1 MKTTHTLDTLFLSA
15 PDVAGIVR
23 RKGLNTCI
31 AGIADNIHADFLR
44 WESFDKS
51 ARVAA
56 HSSVGVIELMPIA
69 DDRTFAFKY
78 VNGHPNNTRFAL
90 PT

>member
-1 MKTTHTLDTLFLSA
+1 MKTTTPLDTLFLSA
-15 PDVAGIVR
+15 PDVAAIVR
-23 RKGLNTCI
+23 RKGLKACLT
-31 AGIADNIHADFLR
+31 GIAENIHADFLR

-69 DDRTFAFKY
+69 DEQIGRAH
-78 VNGHPNNTRFAL
+78 V
-90 PT
+90 